1 MRGSLLTFSLLALLA
16 CKDDSSDSTD
26 TGVPVGLPDDD
37 GDGFDQESDC
47 DDNDA
52 AVNPEAAELCDG
64 VDNNCDGVTD
74 TDATDQATWYQ
85 DADGDSYGYAEVEIL
100 ACTQLSGAPG

>member
-37 GDGFDQESDC
+37 GDGFDQESERRQRRRGE
-47 DDNDA
+47 
-52 AVNPEAAELCDG
+52 PRG
-64 VDNNCDGVTD
+64 R
-74 TDATDQATWYQ
+74 
-85 DADGDSYGYAEVEIL
+85 
-100 ACTQLSGAPG
+100 